1 VSAGTAGVSL
11 VRSLFVGLVVLL
23 GLVLPRSA
31 FALEVPALRARVNDY
46 ANLLPADAEKRLE
59 ERLSAFEQKTGN
71 QFAVLTIESLEGDPL
86 EDFSIRVVESWKL
99 GEKKQDNGL
108 LLLVV
113 KRDRKVR
120 VETGYGLEGTIPDV
134 VSSRVIRNVIA
145 PAFRSGDYAGG
156 IGQAMESL
164 MTVASGGKLDLP
176 ETAARPQQQKRKRSF
191 DPGILLFV
199 IFLIPLL
206 LPLFSRGRRFGRGG
220 GGFYGGYYGGG
231 IGGFGGGSFGGG
243 GGGGFGGGGFGGG
256 GGGGFGGG
264 GASGDW

>member
-1 VSAGTAGVSL
+1 MNSGTAGLSL
-11 VRSLFVGLVVLL
+11 VRSLLVQLVVVLC
-23 GLVLPRSA
+23 LVVPARTAL
-31 FALEVPALRARVNDY
+31 ALEVPALRARVNDY
-46 ANLLPADAEKRLE
+46 AELLPPDAEKRLE
-59 ERLSAFEQKTGN
+59 ERLAAFEQQTGN

-120 VETGYGLEGTIPDV
+120 VETGYGLEGSVTDA

-156 IGQAMESL
+156 IAQAMDSL
-164 MTVASGGKLDLP
+164 MTVANGGKLDLP
-176 ETAARPQQQKRKRSF
+176 EQAARPQKRKQRKF

-199 IFLIPLL
+199 IFAIPFL
-206 LPLFSRGRRFGRGG
+206 LPLFARGRGRRFGRGG
-220 GGFYGGYYGGG
+220 GFYGGYY
-231 IGGFGGGSFGGG
+231 
-243 GGGGFGGGGFGGG
+243 GGGFGGGGFGGG
-256 GGGGFGGG
+256 GGGGGFGGFGGGGGGFGGG

>member
-1 VSAGTAGVSL
+1 VSPGTAGVSL

-23 GLVLPRSA
+23 GLVLPVRSA

-59 ERLSAFEQKTGN
+59 DRLSAFEQKTGN

-120 VETGYGLEGTIPDV
+120 VETGYGLEGSITDA

-145 PAFRSGDYAGG
+145 PAFRGGDYAGG

-164 MTVASGGKLDLP
+164 KTVASGGKLDLP
-176 ETAARPQQQKRKRSF
+176 EAAARPAQRQRKRGF

-231 IGGFGGGSFGGG
+231 FGGGSFGGG

-256 GGGGFGGG
+256 GGGSFGGG
-264 GASGDW
+264 GASGNW